1 MMVGNDETVLRIYGI
16 GLAYH
21 PVSFFAIEPGVF
33 FKKGSYERVDVA
45 DDPDSISTEDYLM
58 IGSSIGLYY
67 YSDFGNG
74 LYLYLGP
81 RFDLSRTE
89 EDDKSSSPGW
99 SNKSET
105 REMDYSISFI
115 VGFKYMFNDHVGI
128 FADMGFGYYK
138 RDREYKY
145 WNNTGTLTDNET
157 TTDES
162 FALSRAI
169 LGVAFYL

>member
-1 MMVGNDETVLRIYGI
+1 
-16 GLAYH
+16 
-21 PVSFFAIEPGVF
+21 
-33 FKKGSYERVDVA
+33 
-45 DDPDSISTEDYLM
+45 
-58 IGSSIGLYY
+58 
-67 YSDFGNG
+67 
-74 LYLYLGP
+74 
-81 RFDLSRTE
+81 
-89 EDDKSSSPGW
+89 
-99 SNKSET
+99 
-105 REMDYSISFI
+105 MDYSISFI